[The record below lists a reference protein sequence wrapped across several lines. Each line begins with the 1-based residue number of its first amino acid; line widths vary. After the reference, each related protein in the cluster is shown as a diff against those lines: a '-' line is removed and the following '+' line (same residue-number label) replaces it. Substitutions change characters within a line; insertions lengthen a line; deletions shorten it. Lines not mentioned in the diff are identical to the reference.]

1 MKKQF
6 SRVMILS
13 IVAMI
18 TCWMACAPTSET
30 GNELA
35 GSHRFE
41 RLMNKSNTVVLDVRT
56 PAEYKE
62 GHLPNAVLLDFNGG
76 VFDAEFEKL
85 DRSKNYLVY
94 CKSGR
99 RSDKAAGKMKA
110 AGFEKVI
117 QLKGG
122 IQAWQGPLEK

>member
-1 MKKQF
+1 MKKPF
-6 SRVMILS
+6 SLMMILTMAAL
-13 IVAMI
+13 V

-35 GSHRFE
+35 KSQRFE
-41 RLMNKSNTVVLDVRT
+41 RLMKKSNTVVLDVRT
-56 PAEYKE
+56 PEEYKE

-76 VFDAEFEKL
+76 VFDAEFAKL

-99 RSDKAAGKMKA
+99 RSDKAAGKMKG
-110 AGFEKVI
+110 AGFSNVI

-122 IQAWQGPLEK
+122 IQAWTGELVK

>member
-6 SRVMILS
+6 PVLLTLVMA
-13 IVAMI
+13 AMV

-35 GSHRFE
+35 SSQRFE
-41 RLMNKSNTVVLDVRT
+41 RLMKKPNTVVLDVRT
-56 PAEYKE
+56 PEEYKE

-76 VFDAEFEKL
+76 VFDAEYAKL

-99 RSDKAAGKMKA
+99 RSDKAAGKMKG
-110 AGFEKVI
+110 AGFGNVI

-122 IQAWQGPLEK
+122 IQAWQGQLEK

>member
-6 SRVMILS
+6 SL
-13 IVAMI
+13 AMTLAI
-18 TCWMACAPTSET
+18 AALVTCWMACAPTSET

-35 GSHRFE
+35 STQRFE
-41 RLMNKSNTVVLDVRT
+41 RLMKKSNSVVLDVRT
-56 PAEYKE
+56 PEEYKE

-76 VFDAEFEKL
+76 VFDAEYARL
-85 DRSKNYLVY
+85 DRTKTYLVY

-110 AGFEKVI
+110 AGFERVI
-117 QLKGG
+117 QLNGG
-122 IQAWQGPLEK
+122 IQAWKGELVK

>member
-6 SRVMILS
+6 PAVVILAFA
-13 IVAMI
+13 AMI

-35 GSHRFE
+35 GSRRFE

-56 PAEYKE
+56 PEEFKE

-76 VFDAEFEKL
+76 VFDAEFEKM
-85 DRSKNYLVY
+85 DRTKTYLVY

-99 RSDKAAGKMKA
+99 RSDKAASKMKA
-110 AGFEKVI
+110 TGFENVI

-122 IQAWQGPLEK
+122 IQAWTGELQK